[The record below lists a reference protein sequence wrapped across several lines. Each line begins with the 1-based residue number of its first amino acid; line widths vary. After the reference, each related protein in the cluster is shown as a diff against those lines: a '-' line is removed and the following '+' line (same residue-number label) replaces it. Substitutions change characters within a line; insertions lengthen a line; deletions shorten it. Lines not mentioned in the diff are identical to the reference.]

1 MAKGREDFFC
11 CLTMYLSRDGSLTQ
25 PSKKGIEN
33 KTTATPRGYGQFL
46 LERERG
52 LSQSARVS
60 NENKTNE

>member
-1 MAKGREDFFC
+1 
-11 CLTMYLSRDGSLTQ
+11 MYLSRDGSLTQ